1 MISRGVPGYQ
11 FGVPPEPVSPI
22 VGVSLRCDRRAPRL
36 ARRAVES
43 ALEAAPVLDDARLV
57 TTELVNNAMLHSGC
71 AADDIIRVMVQLERG
86 FLIISVHDPGPW
98 HEAPRRDRRDPSEPG
113 GFALRIVDKL
123 ADRWGAEDPGG
134 HRVWAALP
142 LSKTQS
148 TEPTAA
154 LDRAE
159 LSSVTRPSA
168 GRCRQAACHRP
179 PPGGP
184 AAYRR

>member
-1 MISRGVPGYQ
+1 MISCGVPGYQ
-11 FGVPPEPVSPI
+11 FGVPPESDSPI
-22 VGVSLRCDRRAPRL
+22 LGLSLRCDHRAPRL

-43 ALEAAPVLDDARLV
+43 ALATAPVLDDARLV

-71 AADDIIRVMVQLERG
+71 SADDIIQVMVRLEGG

-98 HEAPRRDRRDPSEPG
+98 NEAPRRDRHDQSGPG
-113 GFALRIVDKL
+113 AFALRVVDHL

-142 LSKTQS
+142 LGKTQS
-148 TEPTAA
+148 TEPTAE
-154 LDRAE
+154 LDRRA

-168 GRCRQAACHRP
+168 GQCRQAGRHR

>member
-1 MISRGVPGYQ
+1 M
-11 FGVPPEPVSPI
+11 
-22 VGVSLRCDRRAPRL
+22 
-36 ARRAVES
+36 
-43 ALEAAPVLDDARLV
+43 LDDAKLV

-71 AADDIIRVMVQLERG
+71 GADDIIQVMVRLEGG
-86 FLIISVHDPGPW
+86 FLIISAHDPGARS
-98 HEAPRRDRRDPSEPG
+98 EAPRRDRHDQSEPG
-113 GFALRIVDKL
+113 AFALRIVDEL
-123 ADRWGAEDPGG
+123 ADRWGAEDPDG

-154 LDRAE
+154 LDRRE

-168 GRCRQAACHRP
+168 GQCRQAARRR